1 VGPIRIDAVF
11 AESFGARLRG
21 LAGREADAL
30 EPMLFPRCRSV
41 HTFGMRAA
49 IDVVW
54 LDLRV
59 GGGAVVLAIEHGVTA
74 RRVVRAPRRGP
85 PSTAALELPAGSAH
99 ALGLEPGGHLAL
111 ALPAAAR

>member
-1 VGPIRIDAVF
+1 VGPIRIDAVV
-11 AESFGARLRG
+11 AESVGARLRG
-21 LAGREADAL
+21 LAGRDADAL

-54 LDLRV
+54 LDLRAR
-59 GGGAVVLAIEHGVTA
+59 GEGIVLAVEYGVTA
-74 RRVVRAPRRGP
+74 RRVIRAPRGGP
-85 PSTAALELPAGSAH
+85 SSTAALELPAGSAH
-99 ALGLEPGGHLAL
+99 ALGLEAGGRLAL